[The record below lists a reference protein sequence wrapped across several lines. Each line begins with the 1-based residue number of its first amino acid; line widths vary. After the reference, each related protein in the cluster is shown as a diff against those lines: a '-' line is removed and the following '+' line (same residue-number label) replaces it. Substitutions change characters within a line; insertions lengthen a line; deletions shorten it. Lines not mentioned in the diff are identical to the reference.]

1 MLHRVPAL
9 LALSFALTV
18 AGCDKG
24 PKAGA
29 TPAPTTAAA
38 PGTAP
43 AAPADPTA
51 AAAAGVTPVIDPAAA
66 AAGQSFGAGVKLPES
81 TPIAT
86 ILKDPKAFAG
96 KTVRAEGL
104 IVDVCPKRG
113 CWFEMAGPNPG
124 EKLRFKVVDGEM
136 VFPLDAK
143 GKYAVAEGTLSVKDM
158 TLEDS
163 VAYAKYQAEEKGE
176 TFDPATVTAPI
187 SVVRIDGTG
196 ALIRD
201 KM

>member
-1 MLHRVPAL
+1 MRAILFLSSV
-9 LALSFALTV
+9 LALA
-18 AGCDKG
+18 AACDKG
-24 PKAGA
+24 PKPGA
-29 TPAPTTAAA
+29 ASAASPAAA
-38 PGTAP
+38 PSN
-43 AAPADPTA
+43 A
-51 AAAAGVTPVIDPAAA
+51 AAAAPAPGAATVAAPAPSAPVTG
-66 AAGQSFGAGVKLPES
+66 GQTFGAGVKLAE
-81 TPIAT
+81 TTAIAT
-86 ILKDPKAFAG
+86 LLADPKAYAG

-113 CWFEMAGPNPG
+113 CWFEMAGAGPG

>member
-1 MLHRVPAL
+1 MTLRFTSFAL
-9 LALSFALTV
+9 LAALAAT
-18 AGCDKG
+18 GCSKG
-24 PKAGA
+24 PKADA
-29 TPAPTTAAA
+29 NAKPA
-38 PGTAP
+38 
-43 AAPADPTA
+43 TA
-51 AAAAGVTPVIDPAAA
+51 AAAAAPEGAAA
-66 AAGQSFGAGVKLPES
+66 AAKPEGTGAATAAGQSFGAGVKLPDS

-86 ILKDPKAFAG
+86 ILANPKDFAG
-96 KTVRAEGL
+96 KTVRAEGM

-136 VFPLDAK
+136 VFPLDAT
-143 GKYAVAEGTLSVKDM
+143 GKWAVAEGVLSVKDM
-158 TLEDS
+158 SLEDS

-176 TFDPATVTAPI
+176 PFDPASVTAPI

-201 KM
+201 KQ

>member
-1 MLHRVPAL
+1 MTLRFASFAL
-9 LALSFALTV
+9 LAALATT
-18 AGCDKG
+18 GCSKG
-24 PKAGA
+24 PKADA
-29 TPAPTTAAA
+29 NAKPATTAAK
-38 PGTAP
+38 PEGTG
-43 AAPADPTA
+43 AAT
-51 AAAAGVTPVIDPAAA
+51 
-66 AAGQSFGAGVKLPES
+66 AAGQSFGAGVKLPDS

-86 ILKDPKAFAG
+86 ILASPKDYAG
-96 KTVRAEGL
+96 KTVRAEGM

-143 GKYAVAEGTLSVKDM
+143 GKWAVAEGVLSVKDM
-158 TLEDS
+158 SLEDS
-163 VAYAKYQAEEKGE
+163 VAYAKYQAEEKGVP
-176 TFDPATVTAPI
+176 FDPASVTAPM

-201 KM
+201 KQ

>member
-9 LALSFALTV
+9 LVLSLALVA

-29 TPAPTTAAA
+29 TAAPTTAAA
-38 PGTAP
+38 PAAPTAP
-43 AAPADPTA
+43 STAA
-51 AAAAGVTPVIDPAAA
+51 AAAAGVTPIVDPAAA
-66 AAGQSFGAGVKLPES
+66 GAGQSFGAGIKLPES

-86 ILKDPKAFAG
+86 ILKDPKSFAG
-96 KTVRAEGL
+96 KTVRAEGM

-113 CWFEMAGPNPG
+113 CWFEMAGAGPG

-143 GKYAVAEGTLSVKDM
+143 GKYAVAEGTLSVKEM
-158 TLEDS
+158 SLEDS

-176 TFDPATVTAPI
+176 AFDPATVTAPM

>member
-1 MLHRVPAL
+1 MTLRFASFAL
-9 LALSFALTV
+9 LAALAA
-18 AGCDKG
+18 AGCSKG
-24 PKAGA
+24 PKADA
-29 TPAPTTAAA
+29 NAKPAAA
-38 PGTAP
+38 
-43 AAPADPTA
+43 PTA
-51 AAAAGVTPVIDPAAA
+51 AAKPEGAGAAA
-66 AAGQSFGAGVKLPES
+66 AKPEGTGAATAAGQSFGAGVKLPDS

-86 ILKDPKAFAG
+86 ILANPKDYAG
-96 KTVRAEGL
+96 KTVRAEGM

-143 GKYAVAEGTLSVKDM
+143 GKWAVAEGVLSVKDM
-158 TLEDS
+158 SLEDS

-176 TFDPATVTAPI
+176 AFDPASVTAPM

-201 KM
+201 KQ

>member
-1 MLHRVPAL
+1 MTLRIAS
-9 LALSFALTV
+9 LALIAALAA
-18 AGCDKG
+18 AGCSKG
-24 PKAGA
+24 PKTDAKA
-29 TPAPTTAAA
+29 
-38 PGTAP
+38 AP
-43 AAPADPTA
+43 AATAAKPADGTASAAKPEGTATPT
-51 AAAAGVTPVIDPAAA
+51 
-66 AAGQSFGAGVKLPES
+66 AAGQSFGAGVKLPDS

-86 ILKDPKAFAG
+86 ILANPKDYAG
-96 KTVRAEGL
+96 KTVRAEGM

-143 GKYAVAEGTLSVKDM
+143 GKWAVAEGVLSVKDM
-158 TLEDS
+158 SLEDS

-176 TFDPATVTAPI
+176 AFDPASVTAPM

-201 KM
+201 KQ

>member
-1 MLHRVPAL
+1 MTLRIAS
-9 LALSFALTV
+9 LALIAALAA
-18 AGCDKG
+18 AGCLKG
-24 PKAGA
+24 PKTDAKA
-29 TPAPTTAAA
+29 
-38 PGTAP
+38 AP
-43 AAPADPTA
+43 AATAAKPADGAATA
-51 AAAAGVTPVIDPAAA
+51 AKPADGTASAAKPEGTATPT
-66 AAGQSFGAGVKLPES
+66 AAGQSFGAGVKLPDS

-86 ILKDPKAFAG
+86 ILANPKDYAG
-96 KTVRAEGL
+96 KTVRAEGM

-143 GKYAVAEGTLSVKDM
+143 GKWAVAEGVLSVKDM
-158 TLEDS
+158 SLEDS

-176 TFDPATVTAPI
+176 AFDPASVTAPM

-201 KM
+201 KQ

>member
-1 MLHRVPAL
+1 MLHRVSAL

-29 TPAPTTAAA
+29 TPAPTTT
-38 PGTAP
+38 TAP
-43 AAPADPTA
+43 AAPAAPGVA
-51 AAAAGVTPVIDPAAA
+51 AAAVVDPTAA
-66 AAGQSFGAGVKLPES
+66 AAGQSFGAGIKLPES

-86 ILKDPKAFAG
+86 ILKDPKAFNG

-113 CWFEMAGPNPG
+113 CWFEMAGAAPG

-143 GKYAVAEGTLSVKDM
+143 GKYAVAEGTVSVKDM

-176 TFDPATVTAPI
+176 AFDPATVTAPI

-196 ALIRD
+196 AQIRD

>member
-9 LALSFALTV
+9 LALSLALV
-18 AGCDKG
+18 AAGCDKG

-38 PGTAP
+38 PGAATANP
-43 AAPADPTA
+43 AA
-51 AAAAGVTPVIDPAAA
+51 AAAAGVTPVADPAASG
-66 AAGQSFGAGVKLPES
+66 AGQSFGAGIKLPES

-113 CWFEMAGPNPG
+113 CWFEMAGAGPG

-143 GKYAVAEGTLSVKDM
+143 GKYAVAEGVLSVKDM

-176 TFDPATVTAPI
+176 TFDPASVTAPI

>member
-1 MLHRVPAL
+1 MTVRIASLAL
-9 LALSFALTV
+9 LAALAAT
-18 AGCDKG
+18 GCSKG
-24 PKAGA
+24 PKTKANAAATEAAKPGA
-29 TPAPTTAAA
+29 TAKA
-38 PGTAP
+38 GDTAP
-43 AAPADPTA
+43 AAPAA
-51 AAAAGVTPVIDPAAA
+51 PAAT
-66 AAGQSFGAGVKLPES
+66 GESFGAGVKLPDS

-86 ILKDPKAFAG
+86 ILADPKAFAG
-96 KTVRAEGL
+96 KTVRAEGM

-143 GKYAVAEGTLSVKDM
+143 GKWAVAEGVLSVKDM
-158 TLEDS
+158 SLEDS

-176 TFDPATVTAPI
+176 PFDPASVTAPM

-201 KM
+201 KQ